1 MFVWCWFCYLPVCY
15 WANNMAARECTCSVY
30 CMRGLTLW
38 ALCPLFWHI
47 RIQELKMLAFDWSL
61 IWCMDSKT
69 VTWIL
74 LNLKFLTVKLE
85 NGNVVFFLK
94 KEQQHNKKKLKENL
108 YSPSVCDLT
117 TRKEEIFFFWK
128 QWVET
133 TNYPPSAFYWL
144 SLQEQQWSI

>member
-1 MFVWCWFCYLPVCY
+1 
-15 WANNMAARECTCSVY
+15 
-30 CMRGLTLW
+30 
-38 ALCPLFWHI
+38 
-47 RIQELKMLAFDWSL
+47 
-61 IWCMDSKT
+61 MDSKT